1 MEKLYE
7 IVRIKQVINE
17 VENEYGR
24 IGSPDDASEI
34 VYDFIG
40 EDDREVFL
48 VICLNTKNKVIAV
61 HRAHVGSINS
71 SIVHPR
77 EVFKSAFLN
86 NSASLIVAHNH
97 PSGDPSLSQEDI
109 HVTKRLCE
117 AGKILG
123 IEILDHIVVGEKRNG
138 KINYV
143 SLKEKGYL

>member
-97 PSGDPSLSQEDI
+97 PSGDPSPSQEDI

-138 KINYV
+138 RINFV